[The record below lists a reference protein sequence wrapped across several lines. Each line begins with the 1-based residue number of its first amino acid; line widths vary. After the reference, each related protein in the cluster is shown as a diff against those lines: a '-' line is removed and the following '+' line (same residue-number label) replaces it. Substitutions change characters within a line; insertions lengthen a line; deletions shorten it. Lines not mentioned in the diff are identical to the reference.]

1 VDQVKTK
8 AEAPKASFFCN
19 YREHIAAFTQN
30 ARLYLTRS
38 ILLGIVMGI
47 FQLLFNFY
55 VLSLGFNQEVLG
67 TLVSFR
73 NATSLL
79 IARHGGF
86 AFQHVFQFWVGNQ
99 PGTERLAANPQ
110 RIYGLIPVYDCHIFA
125 GCVVVLPLAFARR

>member
-1 VDQVKTK
+1 M
-8 AEAPKASFFCN
+8 
-19 YREHIAAFTQN
+19 
-30 ARLYLTRS
+30 
-38 ILLGIVMGI
+38 LLGIVMGI

-86 AFQHVFQFWVGNQ
+86 AFQHVFQFWVGDQ
-99 PGTERLAANPQ
+99 PGAERLAANPQ
-110 RIYGLIPVYDCHIFA
+110 WVYGSIPDYDRHIFTGGA
-125 GCVVVLPLAFARR
+125 VVLLLALARG